1 MLSFR
6 CVDHRGSLQKAQ
18 SDLQTFHRMAYA
30 TEELQIAPR
39 KKRPHNSSSDSSLLE
54 IAVRPK
60 SAPLV
65 REDTTAAGS
74 KRRGERS
81 KTYHKKRKTEPL
93 EMALSSGSE
102 NHQETFEKRAR
113 HKTRDNLYEPK
124 EKKKQKRSEKIAST
138 KRSTSRREIK
148 SDKRK
153 AAKRAGENL
162 MQNFSSKSIGQE
174 RLTVRMSLSCFA

>member
-1 MLSFR
+1 
-6 CVDHRGSLQKAQ
+6 
-18 SDLQTFHRMAYA
+18 MAYA

-174 RLTVRMSLSCFA
+174 RLTVRMSLSCFAWTKYY